1 MPLKIIKGDIT
12 KIKADAIV
20 NAANKT
26 LLGGG
31 GVDGAIHRAAGPKLL
46 EECRTLGGCETGEA
60 KITKGYNLPARYVIH
75 TVGPVWKGGDH
86 KEEELLA
93 SCYKD
98 SLKLAIEHGLKSI
111 AFPLISA
118 GAYGYPKDQA
128 LKVAVKTINEFLKDM
143 IWKPAL
149 YFMMRNRIKQPR
161 NYLILLSKNFYLLIS
176 KTDRSLTL
184 VPVGP
189 VIMRPSQALRAL
201 YASLFSSTSNMDMPF
216 SARICAVLAST

>member
-93 SCYKD
+93 SCYQD

-128 LKVAVKTINEFLKDM
+128 LKVAVKTINEF
-143 IWKPAL
+143 
-149 YFMMRNRIKQPR
+149 
-161 NYLILLSKNFYLLIS
+161 
-176 KTDRSLTL
+176 
-184 VPVGP
+184 
-189 VIMRPSQALRAL
+189 
-201 YASLFSSTSNMDMPF
+201 
-216 SARICAVLAST
+216 